1 MKKINK
7 EGIKYKSPSQ
17 NKKVEKS
24 KYPPTDPYGA
34 ILKADPNENKCSIC
48 IYKKS
53 SIDSRECVYCW
64 TNNGPF
70 DYYQNNI

>member
-1 MKKINK
+1 MKINK
-7 EGIKYKSPSQ
+7 ERIKYTPPSQ
-17 NKKVEKS
+17 NKKVEKN
-24 KYPPTDPYGA
+24 KYPHTDPYGVV
-34 ILKADPNENKCSIC
+34 LKATLNENKCSIC

-70 DYYQNNI
+70 DYYVSLQ